1 VCDEDSVAREKH
13 FRKLERMYALA
24 PVNDFFAPKIQ
35 ISEGWAE
42 VTLTVRP
49 EFYHAAGAV
58 HGAIYF
64 KSLDDAA
71 FFAVNSLVQHFMVLT
86 VSFNLHLTRP
96 VTSGE
101 IRSVGKVMH
110 RSKRLYVAES
120 ELLDM
125 KGRIIAKGSGIFMP
139 SNIPLTEKL
148 GYS

>member
-1 VCDEDSVAREKH
+1 MCDEDSMAREEH

-35 ISEGWAE
+35 IGEGWAE

-101 IRSVGKVMH
+101 IRCVGKVMH

-148 GYS
+148 GYN